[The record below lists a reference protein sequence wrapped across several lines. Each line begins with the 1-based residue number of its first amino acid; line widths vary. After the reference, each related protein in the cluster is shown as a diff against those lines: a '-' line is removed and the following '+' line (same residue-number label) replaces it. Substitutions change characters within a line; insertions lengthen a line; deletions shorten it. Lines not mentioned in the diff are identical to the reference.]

1 MEPPIPTKSTPK
13 GGGEPPLYALKFISG
28 KYQGGEFPLPAEGE
42 AVIGR
47 SSDLDMVVV
56 EDMVS
61 RRHAKFITRD
71 GELHLEDLGST
82 NGSFVNG
89 ERVSRAQLHEGDRIL
104 IGTSILKVT
113 RGGSGASMEEA
124 RAGLQQMAS
133 GKRTSQVRTMTGS
146 IGEVPLPDL
155 LQLFSAS
162 KKTGVLVVTTE
173 TQSGRIVL
181 EEGRVV
187 HAVLDGREEVPPVK
201 AFCRI
206 LSYNE
211 GTFDMEPPHEGS
223 VPDEIGMSTEGLL
236 MEAMRQL
243 DELRR
248 VQENLPP
255 FSAPIGLTT
264 PLRAKLRDL
273 ISDEL
278 DVLQAVINGGT
289 IEEALN
295 LLPGHD
301 YEAAEVI
308 ERLLRSG
315 YLSAR

>member
-1 MEPPIPTKSTPK
+1 
-13 GGGEPPLYALKFISG
+13 
-28 KYQGGEFPLPAEGE
+28 
-42 AVIGR
+42 
-47 SSDLDMVVV
+47 
-56 EDMVS
+56 
-61 RRHAKFITRD
+61 
-71 GELHLEDLGST
+71 
-82 NGSFVNG
+82 
-89 ERVSRAQLHEGDRIL
+89 
-104 IGTSILKVT
+104 
-113 RGGSGASMEEA
+113 
-124 RAGLQQMAS
+124 
-133 GKRTSQVRTMTGS
+133 MTGS

-162 KKTGVLVVTTE
+162 KKTGVLVITTE